1 MTGWDL
7 KPQGISGVLKTTGE
21 FAAKIEKHAKSYGT
35 HLQSAAEH
43 AGTISADGGGGE
55 GGEKAKGG
63 LVALALSQFSSHAT
77 PDLKFMAARA
87 GKSLKGAMNAT
98 TEYLNGDLQMAA
110 QVQHKALRDPDLDPK
125 KPGIQTK

>member
-1 MTGWDL
+1 MTAWDL

-43 AGTISADGGGGE
+43 AGTISADGGGK

-63 LVALALSQFSSHAT
+63 LVALALSQFSEHAT
-77 PDLKFMAARA
+77 PDLKFIAARA

-98 TEYLNGDLQMAA
+98 TEYLNGDLHMAA
-110 QVQHKALRDPDLDPK
+110 QVQHKALSDPDLDPK
-125 KPGIQTK
+125 KPGKQTK